1 MINVTGAFLIREY
14 TLYYK
19 KGGKEKYVKPFRV
32 YTAFPIPI
40 KL

>member
-1 MINVTGAFLIREY
+1 MSSVTGAFLLREH
-14 TLYYK
+14 TSYK

-40 KL
+40 QL